1 MGLLV
6 VAVLVAGCVSRPDPD
21 PAVIRETPPPWD
33 APRDAISYIQA
44 AGLPELPLDEDS
56 DPFIVRVEVVYD
68 DEAVELPPFIG
79 VDRLRALQ
87 APVHTHEST
96 GDVWLEGTGNRE
108 VTLGQFFA
116 VWGVRFDERCL
127 ADACGGLSVLAD
139 GEPVEDP
146 VSLVMR
152 GNELIQVSAER

>member
-6 VAVLVAGCVSRPDPD
+6 VAVLVAGCASRPDPD